1 MAEVAKTAVV
11 QSVERISDDDGHRVE
26 VQVDAGGGELL
37 TLEHVDSCGE
47 DSPPRPGDYAAVSES
62 TGQGAVRSAG
72 YVDTK
77 NVGVALAG
85 EKRIYGRAPDGS
97 VAGFVHFHGDGL
109 VEIKGLAA
117 GERYKI
123 GPVEIDA
130 QGNITT
136 PGDITVKKDTN
147 PVTLSLHKH
156 GSGTGP
162 TTPPLP
168 A

>member
-1 MAEVAKTAVV
+1 MPELPKTGIV
-11 QSVERISDDDGHRVE
+11 QSFERVSDENGERCE
-26 VQVDAGGGELL
+26 VQVDASVNELL
-37 TLEHVDSCGE
+37 TLEHVDSCG
-47 DSPPRPGDYAAVSES
+47 DDAPPLPGDSAAISES
-62 TGQGAVRSAG
+62 TGQGTGRSAG

-77 NVGVALAG
+77 NAGVALPG
-85 EKRIYGRAPDGS
+85 EKRVYGRAPDGS

-136 PGDITVKKDTN
+136 PGDITVKKDTT